1 MFVMVIINII
11 FNEGMEAVVQTTN
24 KEEIE
29 SAVKAGASIIAVVG
43 KLEPDAAE
51 LIQYIPEEVR
61 VL

>member
-1 MFVMVIINII
+1 MVIIII
-11 FNEGMEAVVQTTN
+11 VDEGMEAVVQTTN

-29 SAVKAGASIIAVVG
+29 TAVKAGASIIAVVG
-43 KLEPDAAE
+43 KLEPEAGE